1 MRRVPPL
8 LSLRRRAV
16 APALVCA
23 LAVLPACTSTQDV
36 LEPSALVA
44 NDAANPLPQA
54 QFPMAQGGDGQ
65 AQVAAIRT
73 DARIRFA
80 PLVGAT
86 NEASAPLAARMS
98 ARATARGIG
107 LVGAEDGS
115 ATHIMKGYFSAIA
128 DKGETT
134 IIYVWDVL
142 DPEGNRLHRFQG
154 QARSPGQGW
163 ASVTPQTMEA
173 IADQTVDQLASWL
186 VTRQG

>member
-1 MRRVPPL
+1 MRCLSPL
-8 LSLRRRAV
+8 QPSRRRACV
-16 APALVCA
+16 PAALCV
-23 LAVLPACTSTQDV
+23 LAVLSACTSAQNV

-54 QFPMAQGGDGQ
+54 QFPMASVGDT
-65 AQVAAIRT
+65 QVAAIQT
-73 DARIRFA
+73 SAKVRFA

-86 NEASAPLAARMS
+86 GDASTPLAARIS
-98 ARATARGIG
+98 TRASARGIG

-128 DKGETT
+128 ENGETT

-142 DPEGNRLHRFQG
+142 DPSGNRLHRFQG

-163 ASVTPQTMEA
+163 GSVTPQTMEA
-173 IADQTVDQLASWL
+173 IADQTVDQLANWL
-186 VTRQG
+186 VTRPG